1 MYAFLISKNNG
12 RFTITGNNGSGKI
25 TFLHEFKNH
34 LGNKA
39 VIIPTDLNNSFW
51 KNDAN
56 LDHLSTDQRIKNI
69 LEEVL
74 YSEES
79 FILLD
84 EWNANLDTKNKIQ
97 TNALINK
104 ISKYT
109 TVAEITHH
117 H

>member
-1 MYAFLISKNNG
+1 MGVEKQLFYMIIL
-12 RFTITGNNGSGKI
+12 
-25 TFLHEFKNH
+25 ED
-34 LGNKA
+34 KA
-39 VIIPTDLNNSFW
+39 VIIQTDLNNLLW
-51 KNDAN
+51 KSDVN
-56 LDHLSTDQRIKNI
+56 LDHLSTGQRIKNI

-97 TNALINK
+97 TNDLINK
-104 ISKYT
+104 ISKYK
-109 TVAEITHH
+109 TVVEITHH